1 MAVGIGSV
9 APDFTLRDQSGAEIT
24 LSSFRGLKNVVLTF
38 YPWSFTRTCTS
49 ELGVLRDRLPEFENN
64 DTVTLAVSCD
74 SMYVQRVF
82 AEQEGYTF
90 SVLADAWP
98 HGAVASAYGVFVEE
112 KGAAER
118 GTFIIDKAGIVRW
131 SVIHGIGEAR
141 DADEYAAALAAL

>member
-1 MAVGIGSV
+1 MPVEIGQE

-74 SMYVQRVF
+74 SVFVQRVF

-90 SVLADAWP
+90 SVLADVWP
-98 HGAVASAYGVFVEE
+98 HGAVASAYGVFVAE

-131 SVIHGIGEAR
+131 AVIHGIGEAR